1 MVGLPSI
8 DSLGHAMP
16 IGNEYQLGSDIYV
29 FSSPGMASAFGACLM
44 KNTLDNCK
52 ADFPPVVIRNV
63 SVEQISGEEA
73 EEDQSGKPGFRP

>member
-16 IGNEYQLGSDIYV
+16 IGNEYQLGTDVYV

-52 ADFPPVVIRNV
+52 ANFPPVAIRNV
-63 SVEQISGEEA
+63 SAEQIPDA
-73 EEDQSGKPGFRP
+73 QDEEDQGDKPGFRP